1 MENSKNIISSH
12 AKLSTIAEIM
22 FFSPF
27 VKNNIKTNPNFSPEE
42 KNFINWYYSIWIFN
56 IIILLIIL
64 GASII
69 KPFYNYS
76 IFSWISNIWCI
87 VIYITVSIPILMC
100 INNVG
105 MRNENEKIRQEIP
118 NKKQVLKAY
127 TPILN
132 FKFWFHQDN
141 YNMPYR
147 WLKESIFLR
156 TIFLFWTLLLWSK
169 IWLVIFLVI
178 IFRLVLLFMNIDI
191 IPLNVKKAINWLF
204 LCNPSEI
211 ISYFTS
217 YIISKLKNTDY
228 ETTLKTEKQKYQQWQ
243 KFWIWIVIQY
253 LLFILII
260 YFIYRWISISAEH
273 IILLVACILCLLK
286 VFLFYKNK
294 KNFLRVPIISEIVS
308 LVFH

>member
-1 MENSKNIISSH
+1 MENSKNIISSQ
-12 AKLSTIAEIM
+12 AKLSAIAEIM

-27 VKNNIKTNPNFSPEE
+27 VKNNVKFNPNFSPEE

-56 IIILLIIL
+56 IIILLIII
-64 GASII
+64 GIFII

-87 VIYITVSIPILMC
+87 VLYITVSFSILMC
-100 INNVG
+100 VNNIG
-105 MRNENEKIRQEIP
+105 MRNENEKIRQEIL

-156 TIFLFWTLLLWSK
+156 TIFLIWTLLLWSK
-169 IWLVIFLVI
+169 IWLIIFLVI
-178 IFRLVLLFMNIDI
+178 VFRVALLFINIDI

-217 YIISKLKNTDY
+217 YIISKLKNMDY
-228 ETTLKTEKQKYQQWQ
+228 EDALKIEKQKYQQWQ

-253 LLFILII
+253 FLFMLII
-260 YFIYRWISISAEH
+260 YFIYRWINISAEH
-273 IILLVACILCLLK
+273 IILLIACILCILK

-308 LVFH
+308 FVFR